1 MSVAI
6 GIDLG
11 TTNTVIAAV
20 QNGRAVTLPD
30 ENGDKLL
37 PSLVSFHPSGSV
49 LVGAPAVERRLV
61 DAENTIFSVKRLI
74 GRNWSSQEV
83 QQARTRFPFDLVE
96 GAKESVLV
104 RARGETYALP
114 EISAFVLRRAKAL
127 AERALDDEVTHA
139 VITVPANFNDLQRA
153 STKVAG
159 KLAGLEILR
168 ILNEPTAA
176 ALAYGQLMGKS
187 ERIAIYDLGGGTFD
201 ITVLDLSGA
210 VFEVLA
216 TGGDSA
222 LGGDDID
229 SLIADRMAD
238 AFIRA
243 HRFDARTNRES
254 MGRLRIYAER
264 LKCVLSHETIATVT
278 LEGVAEGTGGR
289 PLSLDFTMDR
299 EELEEV
305 AGPLLGRT
313 LEVARTTLMAAGLR
327 ESDID
332 KTILVGGATRMPL
345 VPVLAGSFFQKLP
358 SQRVNPDEV
367 VALGAAMQA
376 YALASAKNRDTAT
389 LSGRPSIPEPTMS
402 GAATLIRNS
411 NPRPPMVTM
420 PDTTLSLPIP
430 TQVRPAAGVPSGPSR
445 GQQAPSAPPQ
455 RPPPPVPAAARSGG
469 QPPPPPPAAGRP
481 PVRRPSADI
490 IPDADF
496 TLDDDLPKPETPSEE
511 MISYRRSAPELT
523 FDIAPSN
530 PPPPPV
536 AAPPPQFASGPT
548 HGSSSGLT
556 LGSSSGSM
564 PRANPSD
571 PFQASVASRTL
582 GEIMASPSVPAPFFQ
597 PAQRPPLLI
606 DVTPLNLNVE
616 TVGGY
621 CDILIQANSPIP
633 CDRTR
638 VFLTGSD
645 NQTVANI
652 RVAQGPERKFAENTY
667 LGEVAIT
674 GLPAAPR
681 GEVKIAV
688 TFEIDA
694 DGILNV
700 KAKDE
705 VSGAHA
711 SAKLRLFG
719 ANTDRADVEAMAR
732 RQAQISVS

>member
-30 ENGDKLL
+30 DRGDKLL
-37 PSLVSFHPSGSV
+37 PSIVSFHPSGNV
-49 LVGAPAVERRLV
+49 LVGTSAAERRLV
-61 DAENTIFSVKRLI
+61 DPENTVFSVKRLI
-74 GRNWSSQEV
+74 GRSWSSQEV

-114 EISAFVLRRAKAL
+114 ELSAFVLRRAKAL
-127 AERALDDEVTHA
+127 AERALGDEVTHA

-243 HRFDARTNRES
+243 HRFDARSNRES
-254 MGRLRIYAER
+254 MGRLRIFAER
-264 LKCVLSHETIATVT
+264 LKCVLSSETIATVT
-278 LEGVAEGTGGR
+278 LDGVAVGEGGR
-289 PLSLDFTMDR
+289 ALSLDFTMDR

-313 LEVARTTLMAAGLR
+313 LEVARTTLKAAGLR

-345 VPVLAGSFFQKLP
+345 VPVLAGSFFQKPP

-376 YALASAKNRDTAT
+376 YALAAAKLRD
-389 LSGRPSIPEPTMS
+389 SGRAPMASVSESTLS

-411 NPRPPMVTM
+411 NPRPPMQTM

-430 TQVRPAAGVPSGPSR
+430 TQVRPAAGMPSSMSTTSPGIPPPPKP
-445 GQQAPSAPPQ
+445 GQRQAPPFRRRSGRWPSAPP
-455 RPPPPVPAAARSGG
+455 AARASAGEAAERRGVQRRGVHARRRSCPGHRSARSRSTPIACRSG
-469 QPPPPPPAAGRP
+469 AA
-481 PVRRPSADI
+481 RPS
-490 IPDADF
+490 
-496 TLDDDLPKPETPSEE
+496 
-511 MISYRRSAPELT
+511 
-523 FDIAPSN
+523 
-530 PPPPPV
+530 
-536 AAPPPQFASGPT
+536 
-548 HGSSSGLT
+548 
-556 LGSSSGSM
+556 
-564 PRANPSD
+564 
-571 PFQASVASRTL
+571 
-582 GEIMASPSVPAPFFQ
+582 
-597 PAQRPPLLI
+597 
-606 DVTPLNLNVE
+606 
-616 TVGGY
+616 
-621 CDILIQANSPIP
+621 
-633 CDRTR
+633 
-638 VFLTGSD
+638 
-645 NQTVANI
+645 
-652 RVAQGPERKFAENTY
+652 
-667 LGEVAIT
+667 
-674 GLPAAPR
+674 
-681 GEVKIAV
+681 
-688 TFEIDA
+688 
-694 DGILNV
+694 
-700 KAKDE
+700 
-705 VSGAHA
+705 
-711 SAKLRLFG
+711 
-719 ANTDRADVEAMAR
+719 
-732 RQAQISVS
+732 

>member
-30 ENGDKLL
+30 DNGEKLL
-37 PSLVSFHPSGSV
+37 PSLVSFHPSGTV
-49 LVGAPAVERRLV
+49 LVGQAAAPRRLV
-61 DAENTIFSVKRLI
+61 DAENTVFSVKRLI
-74 GRNWSSQEV
+74 GRNWSNQEV
-83 QQARTRFPFDLVE
+83 QQARTRFPFELVE

-104 RARGETYALP
+104 KARGETYALP

-127 AERALDDEVTHA
+127 AERALGDEVTHA

-159 KLAGLEILR
+159 KLAGLEVLR

-243 HRFDARTNRES
+243 HRFDARANRES

-264 LKCVLSHETIATVT
+264 LKCALSVESIATVA
-278 LEGVAEGTGGR
+278 LEGVGIGEGGR
-289 PLSLDFTMDR
+289 SLSLDFTMDR

-313 LEVARTTLMAAGLR
+313 LEVARTTLQAAGLR

-345 VPVLAGSFFQKLP
+345 VPVLAQSFFQKPP

-376 YALASAKNRDTAT
+376 YALAAAKNRGSLTGMQSVSVRGLT
-389 LSGRPSIPEPTMS
+389 PEPQTMS

-411 NPRPPMVTM
+411 NPRPPMATM
-420 PDTTLSLPIP
+420 PDNTLSLPVP
-430 TQVRPAAGVPSGPSR
+430 TMVRPAAGVPANARSGTSQP
-445 GQQAPSAPPQ
+445 GV
-455 RPPPPVPAAARSGG
+455 PPPVP
-469 QPPPPPPAAGRP
+469 PPRPSPPTPNIAGRSAP
-481 PVRRPSADI
+481 PELPTVNRPQVRAPLTTNTAFGET
-490 IPDADF
+490 DF
-496 TLDDDLPKPETPSEE
+496 TFDDDLPKPDSLPAPLSDGPQSENLDT
-511 MISYRRSAPELT
+511 ISYRRSAPELT
-523 FDIAPSN
+523 FDIAPSV
-530 PPPPPV
+530 PPPPV
-536 AAPPPQFASGPT
+536 APTAAERAPQA
-548 HGSSSGLT
+548 GSSA
-556 LGSSSGSM
+556 SSSGSM
-564 PRANPSD
+564 PRSSAAD
-571 PFQASVASRTL
+571 PFQASVASRSL
-582 GEIMASPSVPAPFFQ
+582 GDIMASSNSVPAPFFQ
-597 PAQRPPLLI
+597 AIERPPLLI
-606 DVTPLNLNVE
+606 DVTPVE
-616 TVGGY
+616 PQRRDGGR
-621 CDILIQANSPIP
+621 LLRHPHPGQ
-633 CDRTR
+633 
-638 VFLTGSD
+638 L
-645 NQTVANI
+645 
-652 RVAQGPERKFAENTY
+652 
-667 LGEVAIT
+667 
-674 GLPAAPR
+674 
-681 GEVKIAV
+681 
-688 TFEIDA
+688 
-694 DGILNV
+694 
-700 KAKDE
+700 
-705 VSGAHA
+705 AHP
-711 SAKLRLFG
+711 L
-719 ANTDRADVEAMAR
+719 
-732 RQAQISVS
+732 

>member
-37 PSLVSFHPSGSV
+37 PSLVSFHPSGNV
-49 LVGAPAVERRLV
+49 LVGAAAVERRLV

-74 GRNWSSQEV
+74 GRNWSNQEV
-83 QQARTRFPFDLVE
+83 QQARTRFPFELVE

-114 EISAFVLRRAKAL
+114 EISAFVLRRAKTL

-254 MGRLRIYAER
+254 FSRLRIYAER

-278 LEGVAEGTGGR
+278 LEGVAEGPGGR

-376 YALASAKNRDTAT
+376 YALASAKNRDTAA

-430 TQVRPAAGVPSGPSR
+430 TQVRPAAGVPSH
-445 GQQAPSAPPQ
+445 APPLPSSPSSPP
-455 RPPPPVPAAARSGG
+455 RPPPPVPTARSGN
-469 QPPPPPPAAGRP
+469 PPPPPAAAGRP
-481 PVRRPSADI
+481 AVRRPSADVV
-490 IPDADF
+490 PHADF

-530 PPPPPV
+530 PPPPPPV
-536 AAPPPQFASGPT
+536 AGPPPQFASAMGPT
-548 HGSSSGLT
+548 HA
-556 LGSSSGSM
+556 SSSGSL

-582 GEIMASPSVPAPFFQ
+582 GDIMASPSVPAPFFQ
-597 PAQRPPLLI
+597 PAHRPPLLI